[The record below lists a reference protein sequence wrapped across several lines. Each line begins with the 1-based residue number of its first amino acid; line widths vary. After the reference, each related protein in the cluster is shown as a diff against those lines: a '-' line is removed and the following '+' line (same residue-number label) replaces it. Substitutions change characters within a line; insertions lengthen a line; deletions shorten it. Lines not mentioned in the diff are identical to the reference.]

1 MRIDRGGSELVHA
14 SPMGTTIEGAQ
25 VQEFTHLHLH
35 SQYSLLDGAIR
46 LKDLFP
52 RLGELSMDAAALTD
66 HGNMFGAIDFYK
78 KAKAAGKKAIFG
90 IETYVCADHNDRQNR
105 RNYHLILLAKDLAGY
120 KNLQYLS
127 SKAYLE
133 GFYYHPRIDK
143 QLLKDHS
150 QGVIGLSACLGGEI
164 AQTLLTH
171 GYEQAKEMAR
181 GYASLFEPGDFYLEI
196 QPNGLADQDKV
207 NEEWRR
213 MSRETGIPL
222 VATGDCHYIHER
234 DAKAQEVLMA
244 IQQGRTLND
253 EKRLKHEV
261 SSYYLKSAAEFNQH
275 FHDVPDALENTV
287 RIARACNVEL
297 KLGKPMLPRYRVP
310 EGFDIP
316 SYFRKVAQD
325 GLERRFQEFRDLG
338 KKFDPDQYRAQLA
351 READVIVQMD
361 FPGYFL
367 IVWDFINYAKEH
379 GIPVGPGRGSGAGSL
394 VAYSL
399 RITDLDP
406 LPYNL
411 LFERFLNPERVSMPD
426 FDIDFCMNRRDEV
439 IKYVSE
445 KYGKTQVGQIITFG
459 SLSAK
464 SAIKDVGRVLGMPFS
479 ELNDLTKNLPA
490 LVEGHPVTM
499 DWALENEPRFRQI
512 AAEKPEFKELIDIAT
527 ALEGLHRN
535 AGMHAAGIVIADSP
549 LWDHVPCYRGQDG
562 EIVTQFA
569 KEEVEE
575 AGLVKFDFLGLKTL
589 TVIDTAVKMLS
600 KDRPDFDL
608 RRIPLDDASVYR
620 MISEGDTT
628 GVFQLESSGFKELL
642 KKLKPDCFED
652 IIAAGA
658 LYRPGPLEGGMVDD
672 FINRKHGRTKIVYHH
687 PAMEPILRET
697 YGVIVYQEQVMQIA
711 RALAGYSLGGADLLR
726 RAMGKKKKEV
736 MEKEKAKFLEGAAK
750 TGVDGKIADE
760 VFDLMAAFA
769 GNGFNKSHSAAY
781 GLVTYQTAFLKR
793 HFPDEFW
800 AALLTCD
807 KDDTDKVARYVAEV
821 RAGGGAVLPP
831 DINQSD
837 IDFTVVK
844 VTPAPAAAEGAS
856 KAASKADKGKPT
868 KSRAGA
874 AAAPAVV
881 RKGIRFG
888 LSAIK
893 GVGEAA
899 VQAILE
905 ARAEKGDFASLFALC
920 EQVDVRRM
928 NKKVLE
934 ALIKGGAMDG
944 IVPSRASAMAAID
957 MAVERAQKTQRE
969 KESGQTSLF
978 SLLGGGGQSGGSDTA
993 AGPPPPYPQV
1003 SEWTPRERL
1012 AAEKESLG
1020 FYISGHPIDRYAP
1033 DLNKAK
1039 ALRVEQLLDPMQG
1052 LNPRERPEVQVGG
1065 VVSDFR
1071 ERPLKSGNGRMAI
1084 FRLEDQSG
1092 SIEVVC
1098 FSKAYADYEEA
1109 LKSGEPLLVTGNLIA
1124 EGDGAGAGGGN
1135 EGEPRE
1141 QRKMHMRAAQP
1152 LSQLRREKTQRVII
1166 DLSADGTTKDQVER
1180 LQRVLRTHHGH
1191 VPVSLRIVQPAR
1203 WRVEARLPQHIAV
1216 LPTDECLQEIE
1227 TLCGRSAIHLR

>member
-1 MRIDRGGSELVHA
+1 MA
-14 SPMGTTIEGAQ
+14 STVEGAQ

-52 RLGELSMDAAALTD
+52 RLSELSMDAAALTD
-66 HGNMFGAIDFYK
+66 HGNMFGAVDFFK
-78 KAKAAGKKAIFG
+78 KAKGAGKKPIFG
-90 IETYVCADHNDRQNR
+90 IETYVCADHKDRQNR
-105 RNYHLILLAKDLAGY
+105 RNYHLILLAKDMTGY

-127 SKAYLE
+127 SMAFLE

-143 QLLKDHS
+143 ALLKEHS
-150 QGVIGLSACLGGEI
+150 EGVIGLSACLGGEI

-171 GYEQAKEMAR
+171 GYEQAKDMAK
-181 GYASLFEPGDFYLEI
+181 GYASLFAPGDFYLEI
-196 QPNGLADQDKV
+196 QPNGLADQDKI
-207 NEEWRR
+207 NDEWRR

-244 IQQGRTLND
+244 IQQGRTLSD
-253 EKRLKHEV
+253 EKRLRHEV

-275 FHDVPDALENTV
+275 FHDIPEALENTV
-287 RIARACNVEL
+287 RIARSCNVEL

-316 SYFRKVAQD
+316 SYFRKVSQD
-325 GLERRFQEFRDLG
+325 GLDRRFSEFADLG
-338 KKFDPDQYRAQLA
+338 KKVDQDLYRQRLQ
-351 READVIVQMD
+351 RELDVIVQMD

-406 LPYNL
+406 IPYNL
-411 LFERFLNPERVSMPD
+411 LFERFLNPERISMPD
-426 FDIDFCMNRRDEV
+426 FDIDFCMNRRDGV

-499 DWALENEPRFRQI
+499 DWALENEPRFKQI
-512 AAEKPEFKELIDIAT
+512 AAEKPEFQELIDIAT

-569 KEEVEE
+569 KDEVEE

-589 TVIDTAVKMLS
+589 TVIDIAVQMVQR
-600 KDRPDFDL
+600 DRPDFDL

-672 FINRKHGRTKIVYHH
+672 FINRKHGRTKITYHH
-687 PAMEPILRET
+687 PTMEPILRET

-736 MEKEKAKFLEGAAK
+736 MEKEKAKFLDGAKA
-750 TGVDGKIADE
+750 TGVDPKIADE

-769 GNGFNKSHSAAY
+769 GYGFNKSHSAAY
-781 GLVTYQTAFLKR
+781 GLVTYQTGYLKR

-800 AALLTCD
+800 AAILTCD

-821 RAGGGAVLPP
+821 RAGGGVVLPP
-831 DINQSD
+831 DINQSEL
-837 IDFTVVK
+837 DFTVVK
-844 VTPAPAAAEGAS
+844 LQEEPAPEAATAS
-856 KAASKADKGKPT
+856 KTTEKATEKAKTARPAKSSKGTKASRSTDGI
-868 KSRAGA
+868 
-874 AAAPAVV
+874 V

-893 GVGEAA
+893 GVGESA

-905 ARAEKGDFASLFALC
+905 ARAEKGAFRSLFSLC
-920 EQVDVRRM
+920 ETVDVRRI

-934 ALIKGGAMDG
+934 ALIKGGAVDG
-944 IVPSRASAMAAID
+944 IVPTRAAAMAAID
-957 MAVERAQKTQRE
+957 MAVERAQKAQRE

-978 SLLGGGGQSGGSDTA
+978 SLLSGGGSSSPGGDGA
-993 AGPPPPYPQV
+993 AGPPPPYPQLP
-1003 SEWTPRERL
+1003 EWTPREKL
-1012 AAEKESLG
+1012 AFEKESLG
-1020 FYISGHPIDRYAP
+1020 FYISGHPIERYAP

-1039 ALRVEQLLDPMQG
+1039 ALRIEQLLDPAQG
-1052 LNPRERPEVQVGG
+1052 LSPRERPEIQVGG

-1098 FSKAYADYEEA
+1098 FSKAYADFEGA
-1109 LKSGEPLLVTGNLIA
+1109 LKSGEPLLVTATLVSESDRDGNP
-1124 EGDGAGAGGGN
+1124 DG
-1135 EGEPRE
+1135 GEVAE
-1141 QRKMHMRAAQP
+1141 QRKLHMRGAQP

-1166 DLSADGTTKDQVER
+1166 DLSADHTSKPQIEG
-1180 LQRVLRTHHGH
+1180 LQRALKQFHGH
-1191 VPVSLRIVQPAR
+1191 VPVSLRIIQAGR
-1203 WRVEARLPQHIAV
+1203 WRVEGRLPQHLAI
-1216 LPTDECLQEIE
+1216 LPSDECLQAIE

>member
-1 MRIDRGGSELVHA
+1 MA
-14 SPMGTTIEGAQ
+14 STVEGAQ

-52 RLGELSMDAAALTD
+52 RLADLGMDAAALTD

-90 IETYVCADHNDRQNR
+90 IETYVCADRHDRQNR
-105 RNYHLILLAKDLAGY
+105 RNYHLILLAKDITGY

-127 SKAYLE
+127 SMAFLQ

-143 QLLKDHS
+143 QILKEHS
-150 QGVIGLSACLGGEI
+150 EGVIGLSACLGGEI

-171 GYEQAKEMAR
+171 GYEQAKEMAK
-181 GYASLFEPGDFYLEI
+181 GYASLFAPGDFYLEI
-196 QPNGLADQDKV
+196 QPNGLADQDKI
-207 NEEWRR
+207 NDEWRR

-244 IQQGRTLND
+244 IQQGRTLSD
-253 EKRLKHEV
+253 EKRLRHEV
-261 SSYYLKSAAEFNQH
+261 SSYYLKSAAEFNSH
-275 FHDVPDALENTV
+275 FHDIPEALENTV
-287 RIARACNVEL
+287 RIARSCNVEL

-310 EGFDIP
+310 DGYDIP
-316 SYFRKVAQD
+316 SYFRKVSQD
-325 GLERRFQEFRDLG
+325 GLERRFTEFAELG
-338 KKFDPDQYRAQLA
+338 KKVDQDLYRQRLQ
-351 READVIVQMD
+351 RELDVIVQMD

-367 IVWDFINYAKEH
+367 IVWDFIDYAKRT

-406 LPYNL
+406 IPYNL
-411 LFERFLNPERVSMPD
+411 LFERFLNPERISMPD
-426 FDIDFCMNRRDEV
+426 FDVDFCMNRRDGV

-445 KYGKTQVGQIITFG
+445 KYGKDQVGQIITFG

-490 LVEGHPVTM
+490 LVDGHPVTM
-499 DWALENEPRFRQI
+499 DWALENEPRFKQI
-512 AAEKPEFKELIDIAT
+512 AAEKKEFQELIDIAT

-535 AGMHAAGIVIADSP
+535 AGMHAAGIVIADSS
-549 LWDHVPCYRGQDG
+549 LWNHVPCYRGQDG

-569 KEEVEE
+569 KDEVEE

-589 TVIDTAVKMLS
+589 TVIDIAVAMIK
-600 KDRPDFDL
+600 KDKPDFDL
-608 RRIPLDDASVYR
+608 RRIPLDDQGVYR

-672 FINRKHGRTKIVYHH
+672 FINRKHGRTKITYHH

-736 MEKEKAKFLEGAAK
+736 MEKEKAKFLEGANK
-750 TGVDGKIADE
+750 TGVDPKIADE

-769 GNGFNKSHSAAY
+769 GYGFNKSHSAAY
-781 GLVTYQTAFLKR
+781 GLVTYQTAYLKR

-800 AALLTCD
+800 AAILTCD

-821 RAGGGAVLPP
+821 RGGGGVVLPP

-844 VTPAPAAAEGAS
+844 LQDAAPTNSESAGKTTE
-856 KAASKADKGKPT
+856 KGKTT
-868 KSRAGA
+868 KSSPKATKTAKGNRASDGII
-874 AAAPAVV
+874 

-893 GVGEAA
+893 GVGESA

-905 ARAEKGDFASLFALC
+905 ARAEKGAFASLYALC
-920 EQVDVRRM
+920 EQVDVRRI

-944 IVPSRASAMAAID
+944 IVPVRAAAMAALD
-957 MAVERAQKTQRE
+957 VAVERAQKLQRE

-978 SLLGGGGQSGGSDTA
+978 SLLGGGGGGGGGDSA
-993 AGPPPPYPQV
+993 AGPPPPYPNV
-1003 SEWTPRERL
+1003 SEWTPREKL
-1012 AAEKESLG
+1012 AFEKESLG
-1020 FYISGHPIDRYAP
+1020 FYISGHPIERYAP
-1033 DLNKAK
+1033 DLNKAR
-1039 ALRVEQLLDPMQG
+1039 ALRVEQLLDPSQG
-1052 LNPRERPEVQVGG
+1052 LSPRERPEIVVGG

-1098 FSKAYADYEEA
+1098 FSKAYGDCEEA
-1109 LKSGEPLLVTGNLIA
+1109 LKSGEPLLVTATLVS
-1124 EGDGAGAGGGN
+1124 ESDRGDGGDGG
-1135 EGEPRE
+1135 EQAE
-1141 QRKMHMRAAQP
+1141 QRKLHMRAAQP
-1152 LSQLRREKTQRVII
+1152 LSQLRREKTQRIVI
-1166 DLSADGTTKDQVER
+1166 DLPADSLTKPQVEG
-1180 LQRVLRTHHGH
+1180 LQRVFKQHHGH
-1191 VPVSLRIVQPAR
+1191 VPVSLRIVQPSR
-1203 WRVEARLPQHIAV
+1203 WRVEARLPQHLAI
-1216 LPTDECLQEIE
+1216 LPSDECLQAIEI
-1227 TLCGRSAIHLR
+1227 LCGRSAIQLR